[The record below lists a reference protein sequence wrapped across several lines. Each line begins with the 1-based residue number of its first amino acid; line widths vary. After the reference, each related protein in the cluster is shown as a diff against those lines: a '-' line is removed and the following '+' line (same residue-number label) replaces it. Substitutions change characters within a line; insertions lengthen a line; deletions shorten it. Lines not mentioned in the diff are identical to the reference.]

1 MEIKIEDLVKAAA
14 FCLDISFVINIEV
27 SLALFKWMLITEILI
42 EEAPFKIIKILL
54 LLVDI
59 FFTFENQNF
68 YFLKNSIFA
77 ILLVLNRAVFFV
89 ILS

>member
-1 MEIKIEDLVKAAA
+1 MEIKIEDLVKDDA
-14 FCLDISFVINIEV
+14 FCFDISFVINIEV
-27 SLALFKWMLITEILI
+27 SLALFKWILIAEILI

-54 LLVDI
+54 LIVDI

-77 ILLVLNRAVFFV
+77 ILLVLNRAIF
-89 ILS
+89 L